1 MGGRRRR
8 GHGWNCLPLVSRFLS
23 GMKAPQLTPRLRRIL
38 WVCAILLAL
47 YTVVGF
53 FVLPPIVRTQ
63 LVKRISAELGR
74 PVTLGKVRLNPYAL
88 SVTLENLDVREK
100 GGGGSFVGWQRLYV
114 NFDALDSLFGDW
126 VLSEIALDGFHAQ
139 VTVNA
144 ESTLN
149 CSDLLAK
156 FGGPPPPSAAKP
168 AAPPRP
174 VRIGRLAVS
183 RARVD
188 FADHSRGQPF
198 QTTIGPL
205 DFALSQFRTVGQRGA
220 PYHFEAVTEAGE
232 KFIWNGTLSADPV
245 HSAGEFGVENLD
257 LPKYA
262 PYEAAAFPAII
273 KSGRLSV
280 RGRYEIGLDPHSHVL
295 RLADGALSLH
305 NLRIDERG
313 HEQPAVE
320 LAALEIAGINAD
332 GVALKAGIS
341 SVVLSGGHLAV
352 RRDKDGSIN
361 LLTLLPSEATAPG
374 VTAPNAT
381 PARLP
386 DLTVGE
392 VTLKDFRIDISDL
405 AAPRPVQLG
414 LGDLQ
419 CSLKNITLADGA
431 VMPLQLSLAWA
442 PQGTLQI
449 DGSVS
454 IRPAPRAS
462 LKIEARDLAILPLS
476 PYLEQFMNARITQG
490 LASTSSRVEFT
501 LADHQPV
508 ATLEGNAQVERF
520 GLVDGAH
527 SEDLAGFAALALNGL
542 KVTTAPQP
550 GVTLAEV
557 AVAAPYARVVRNQ
570 DQSLNLAAVAATP
583 GPAAVAVTTG
593 PTAALPRVEIG
604 KVTITDGDFSFTDR
618 SLEPNVK
625 MDVNQFGGTIAGL
638 SSGQLGQADVDLK
651 AAVDGVGPVAITGKL
666 DPLSEKKFVDLTIA
680 AKSVDLLPLSP
691 YSGRYAGYEIAR
703 GKLVLDIK
711 AKVADRRI
719 DMTNVITLNQFT
731 FGAATNSPDETH
743 LPVRLGVALLKDL
756 DGKIVIDVPVE
767 GSLDD
772 PSFRIGKV
780 VWRVIGNLLT
790 KAAVSPFALLGSMFG
805 GGGEELSY
813 QEFAPGA
820 TGPLPTEAGKLET
833 LVKALTNRPGLS
845 LSIAGN
851 YDAAADT
858 YALKQQRFADLV
870 RRQVWE
876 TRRVADP
883 NLPPP
888 EQLTITPEE
897 HLAMVKKLFD
907 EKFPPGTEFG
917 TPLPTP
923 PAVAPPPS
931 APPPGLVKRV
941 VNVLTLQSVR
951 SRRAAEKEEAKAAAD
966 LKQATA
972 AAMAAGLPLEVM
984 TARLADTMEV
994 NDNDLRALAMARAMH
1009 VRDYLISTGKIAA
1022 DRLFLAQSTAAA
1034 AIKQNQGPR
1043 VFFELQ

>member
-1 MGGRRRR
+1 
-8 GHGWNCLPLVSRFLS
+8 
-23 GMKAPQLTPRLRRIL
+23 
-38 WVCAILLAL
+38 L

-63 LVKRISAELGR
+63 IVKRMSAELGR
-74 PVTLGKVRLNPYAL
+74 PVALGKVRLNPYTF
-88 SVTLENLDVREK
+88 SVTLENLDVGEK
-100 GGGGSFVGWQRLYV
+100 GGGGSFFGWQRLYV
-114 NFDALDSLFGDW
+114 NFGALDSVFGDW

-139 VTVNA
+139 FTVNPD
-144 ESTLN
+144 STLN
-149 CSDLLAK
+149 CSDLLARA
-156 FGGPPPPSAAKP
+156 GGPPPPSAAKP
-168 AAPPRP
+168 AAAPRP
-174 VRIGRLAVS
+174 VRIGRLTVS

-188 FADHSRGQPF
+188 FADHSRGKPF

-205 DFALSQFRTVGQRGA
+205 DFALTQFRTVGRRGA
-220 PYHFEAVTEAGE
+220 PYHFEAVSEAGE
-232 KFIWNGTLSADPV
+232 KFTWSGTLSADPV
-245 HSAGEFGVENLD
+245 HSAGEFGIENLD

-262 PYEAAAFPAII
+262 PYEESALRADI
-273 KSGRLSV
+273 KSGRLTLH
-280 RGRYEIGLDPHSHVL
+280 GRYEIGLDAQNRVL

-313 HEQPAVE
+313 QGQPAVE
-320 LAALEIAGINAD
+320 LAGLEIAGINAD
-332 GVALKAGIS
+332 GVALKAGIG
-341 SVVLSGGHLAV
+341 SVALSGGHLVV
-352 RRDKDGSIN
+352 RRDKDGTIN
-361 LLTLLPSEATAPG
+361 LLTFMPSAATAPS
-374 VTAPNAT
+374 VTAPGAAPG
-381 PARLP
+381 PAP

-392 VTLKDFRIDISDL
+392 VTLKDFKIDLTDL

-419 CSLKNITLADGA
+419 CSLKNLTLAEGA
-431 VMPLQLSLAWA
+431 AMPLQLSLAWA

-449 DGSVS
+449 DGRVS
-454 IRPAPRAS
+454 IRPAPRAT

-476 PYLEQFMNARITQG
+476 PYLEQFVNARITQG
-490 LASTSSRVEFT
+490 LASTSSQVEFS
-501 LADHQPV
+501 LADGQPA
-508 ATLEGNAQVERF
+508 ATLEGSARVERF
-520 GLVDGAH
+520 GLVDAAH
-527 SEDLAGFAALALNGL
+527 SEELAGFAALALNGL

-550 GVTLAEV
+550 SVTLAEV
-557 AVAAPYARVVRNQ
+557 AVAAPYARALMNK
-570 DQSLNLAAVAATP
+570 DGSLNLATLAVTP

-593 PTAALPRVEIG
+593 AAPAPPRIEVG

-625 MDVNQFGGTIAGL
+625 MSVNQFGGTIAGL
-638 SSGQLGQADVDLK
+638 SSSQLGRADVDLK
-651 AAVDGVGPVAITGKL
+651 ATVDGVAPVAITGKL
-666 DPLSEKKFVDLTIA
+666 DPLSQKKFVDLAIA

-691 YSGRYAGYEIAR
+691 YSGKFAGYEIAR

-711 AKVADRRI
+711 AKVDDRRI
-719 DMTNVITLNQFT
+719 DMANVVTLNQFT
-731 FGAATNSPDETH
+731 FGAATSSPDATH

-767 GSLDD
+767 GDLGD

-820 TGPLPTEAGKLET
+820 TVPLPAEAGKLET
-833 LVKALTNRPGLS
+833 LVKALTNRPGLN

-851 YDAAADT
+851 YDPAADT
-858 YALKQQRFADLV
+858 YALKQQKFADLV
-870 RRQVWE
+870 RRQIWE
-876 TRRVADP
+876 ARRTTDP
-883 NLPPP
+883 NVLPP

-897 HLAMVKKLFD
+897 HLAMVRKLFD

-917 TPLPTP
+917 TPLPKP
-923 PAVAPPPS
+923 PAVAPPPP

-941 VNVLTLQSVR
+941 VNVITFQGLR
-951 SRRAAEKEEAKAAAD
+951 SRRAAEKEQAKAAEE
-966 LKQATA
+966 LKEATSA
-972 AAMAAGLPLEVM
+972 AVAAGLPLEVM

-994 NDNDLRALAMARAMH
+994 NDNDLRALAMARAMR
-1009 VRDYLISTGKIAA
+1009 VRDYLMTTGKIAA
-1022 DRLFLAQSTAAA
+1022 DRLFLAQLSAASA
-1034 AIKQNQGPR
+1034 AKQSQGPR